1 MRNRKNFFSGWEDF
15 DEIFRQFFTGDNSV
29 GENKTRETG
38 KDENGEWSKETFES
52 PNGKIIVHSFVRT
65 SGMERDI
72 MDLFRTPKPKYNG
85 VEGLKKELQT
95 AIKNEDY
102 ELAIK
107 IRDMIKEREKNQG
120 TIDNLELELKECI
133 EKENFERAIQIREEL
148 KKLKV

>member
-15 DEIFRQFFTGDNSV
+15 DEIFRQFFTGDNTV

-65 SGMERDI
+65 SGKERDI

>member
-1 MRNRKNFFSGWEDF
+1 
-15 DEIFRQFFTGDNSV
+15 
-29 GENKTRETG
+29 
-38 KDENGEWSKETFES
+38 
-52 PNGKIIVHSFVRT
+52 
-65 SGMERDI
+65 

-95 AIKNEDY
+95 AINNEDY